1 MFISKMAKL
10 CQIKTSKNIFF
21 LKNLNIPYKHVITK
35 SFLNNQYTSNAHYK
49 NGGLTNSNNLN
60 DKSFFNLG
68 IKRHIHNIKDESH
81 CRENSINENLKNNE
95 SMLNENANEKGEQ
108 MNAEKI
114 LPEEYGYKF
123 DKHEPTMFGDWS
135 HNCRV
140 TDF

>member
-1 MFISKMAKL
+1 MAKL

-21 LKNLNIPYKHVITK
+21 SKNLNIPYKHVITK
-35 SFLNNQYTSNAHYK
+35 SLLNNQYTSNAHYK
-49 NGGLTNSNNLN
+49 NGILTNSNNLN
-60 DKSFFNLG
+60 DESFSNFG
-68 IKRHIHNIKDESH
+68 IKRHIHNIKDESNLH
-81 CRENSINENLKNNE
+81 ENSINANLKNNE
-95 SMLNENANEKGEQ
+95 NILNENANEKGEQ
-108 MNAEKI
+108 INMEKI

>member
-1 MFISKMAKL
+1 MAKL

-21 LKNLNIPYKHVITK
+21 LKNLNIPYKHIITK
-35 SFLNNQYTSNAHYK
+35 RFLNNQYTSNAHYK
-49 NGGLTNSNNLN
+49 NGILTNSNNLN
-60 DKSFFNLG
+60 DESFSNFG

-81 CRENSINENLKNNE
+81 LHENLKNNE
-95 SMLNENANEKGEQ
+95 NMLNENANEKGEQ
-108 MNAEKI
+108 INVEKI